1 MTRGSTHE
9 ISGPDEQATALGMTR
24 VIASGLR
31 TEDEG
36 LYPIQHGYWKEVMD
50 KALADAEAVAQHSV
64 PVTA

>member
-1 MTRGSTHE
+1 M
-9 ISGPDEQATALGMTR
+9 SG
-24 VIASGLR
+24 VIASGVR

-50 KALADAEAVAQHSV
+50 KALADAEAVAQESL

>member
-1 MTRGSTHE
+1 MA
-9 ISGPDEQATALGMTR
+9 GPDEQAQALGMTK
-24 VIASGLR
+24 VIASGVR

-50 KALADAEAVAQHSV
+50 RALAEEGHSALDTV

>member
-9 ISGPDEQATALGMTR
+9 IAGPDEQAQALGMTK
-24 VIASGLR
+24 VIASGVR

-36 LYPIQHGYWKEVMD
+36 LYPVQHGYWKEVMD
-50 KALADAEAVAQHSV
+50 RALAEAETSALDAV